1 MTTPTVLW
9 FRRDLRLADHA
20 ARLAA
25 VNGADGGSGSDDG
38 GVLGVF
44 VADDALLRPSGAPRR
59 AFLAGC
65 LTRLSESMGEK
76 LLIVKGS
83 PDSVIPRIAAAVGA
97 RAVHVSADFMP
108 YGRRRDELAAEAL
121 RAKDIELIATG
132 SPYAVA
138 PGRVRKPDGTRYAV
152 FTPYFRGWTEHGW
165 RAPAVIGDD
174 VSWVDPGSAKVTP
187 GDRLRPEDLG
197 AAVPNSLA
205 LPEPGEQAAAQRW
218 KQFLADSVANYDG
231 ERDRPDHPGTS
242 RMSPYLKWGCIHPR
256 TMLADLARLRSP
268 GAAAYRRELA
278 WREFYADLVFHRP
291 ESLRQSIDPVVDEM
305 TWDRGTE
312 ADARLAAWQQGR
324 TGYPYIDAGMRQL
337 LAEGWMHNRVRM
349 GVASFLVKDLHLPWQ
364 RGAAHFLRH
373 LVDGDVSSNNHGWQW
388 VAGSGPQAAPFFRI
402 FNPVGQGEKHDPD
415 GEYVRRYVP
424 ELRSVA
430 GKAVHRPWE
439 LPDGAPEGYPERIVD
454 HAAERAES
462 LLRWEHRPRR

>member
-1 MTTPTVLW
+1 MTTPTLLW

-20 ARLAA
+20 ALLAA
-25 VNGADGGSGSDDG
+25 VDSAGGGSGGADG

-44 VADDALLRPSGAPRR
+44 VADDRLLRPSGAPRR
-59 AFLAGC
+59 AFLVGC
-65 LTRLSESMGEK
+65 LTRLSESMGGK
-76 LLIVKGS
+76 LLLVKGS

-108 YGRRRDELAAEAL
+108 YGRRRDGLVAEAL

-138 PGRVRKPDGTRYAV
+138 PGRVRKPDGSRYAV

-165 RAPAVIGDD
+165 RAPAVTGND
-174 VSWVDPGSAKVTP
+174 VDWIDPSVVGTADIDVA
-187 GDRLRPEDLG
+187 DAAG
-197 AAVPNSLA
+197 AADA
-205 LPEPGEQAAAQRW
+205 EG
-218 KQFLADSVANYDG
+218 
-231 ERDRPDHPGTS
+231 DRPDHPGTS

-256 TMLADLARLRSP
+256 TMLADLGRLRSP

-305 TWDRGTE
+305 TWDRGRE
-312 ADARLAAWQQGR
+312 ADTRLAAWQQGR

-349 GVASFLVKDLHLPWQ
+349 GVASFLIKDLHVPWQ

-402 FNPVGQGEKHDPD
+402 FNPVGQGEKHDPAGD
-415 GEYVRRYVP
+415 YVRQYVP

-439 LPDGAPEGYPERIVD
+439 LPGGIPDGYPGRIVD
-454 HAAERAES
+454 HAEERAES
-462 LLRWEHRPRR
+462 LLRWQHRPRR